1 MNATNILCVILSGL
15 FMTLLGIVLF
25 FFKDQMVL
33 RYFLPIPPI
42 AVASYVFVF
51 NLIKDYGRLPQTTTL
66 FVTEIM
72 KSTLIAGAIFGTL
85 TSFIMVTIFFVKKF

>member
-1 MNATNILCVILSGL
+1 MNAINIFCVILSGL
-15 FMTLLGIVLF
+15 FMMCLGILLL

-42 AVASYVFVF
+42 AVASYVFVY
-51 NLIKDYGRLPQTTTL
+51 NLIKDYGRLPQTITS
-66 FVTEIM
+66 FISEII

-85 TSFIMVTIFFVKKF
+85 TTLIMLTMRIVKKC

>member
-1 MNATNILCVILSGL
+1 MNGVNIMCLIFSGFFMAFIGVI
-15 FMTLLGIVLF
+15 LF

-51 NLIKDYGRLPQTTTL
+51 NLIKDYGQLPETINSL
-66 FVTEIM
+66 ICEII
-72 KSTLIAGAIFGTL
+72 KSTFISGAIFGTL
-85 TSFIMVTIFFVKKF
+85 TTLIMVTIKLIKL